1 MRNVQDGTS
10 ETTGA
15 ALTPK
20 KRTSLICD
28 PTSHKVGIV
37 DGVRTGNIDFEEVDT
52 AKIR

>member
-1 MRNVQDGTS
+1 MCNVQDGTS

-28 PTSHKVGIV
+28 STSHKVGIV
-37 DGVRTGNIDFEEVDT
+37 EGVTAGNIGFEEVDT
-52 AKIR
+52 AEIR